1 MTTGSQAPNERG
13 GQMGRW
19 KGKGGKKKRPGL
31 APGDS
36 DKFHQSSGVKI
47 CLILA
52 VGAQR
57 GRTPSLSHY
66 LTTKH
71 PRRAA
76 SQVRLAA
83 IHPPHTQTPGEGG
96 GVDYKV
102 AVKGPGHLKMQPQPP
117 IPTLAAECSWRRAV
131 LGGGGGAKQSWRPS
145 SIAFNSE

>member
-1 MTTGSQAPNERG
+1 MG
-13 GQMGRW
+13 GGAD
-19 KGKGGKKKRPGL
+19 GEGEGKKKKRRPGL

-96 GVDYKV
+96 VGGADYKV
-102 AVKGPGHLKMQPQPP
+102 AVKGPGH
-117 IPTLAAECSWRRAV
+117 
-131 LGGGGGAKQSWRPS
+131 
-145 SIAFNSE
+145 